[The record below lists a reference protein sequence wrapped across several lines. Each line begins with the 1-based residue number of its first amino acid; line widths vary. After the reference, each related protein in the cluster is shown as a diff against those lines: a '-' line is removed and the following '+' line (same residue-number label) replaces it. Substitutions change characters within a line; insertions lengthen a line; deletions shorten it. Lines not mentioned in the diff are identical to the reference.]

1 MIQRRIQSALLLAAV
16 MSLLAAGRAGA
27 QEATAPAAADASDT
41 RLEEVVVTARK
52 RTESLMT
59 VPVAVTALSGSVL
72 ERRDVTN
79 LQQVA
84 QLAPQVTMVQGNS
97 GNGATFS
104 IRGLGSSFLDAGLEQ
119 TVAVN
124 IDGVQIGRGH
134 IISQAFF
141 DISQVEVL
149 KGPQALFFGKN
160 SPAGVVSIS
169 SNNPGSSF
177 EGMVKAGYEF
187 EDRER
192 YVEAVASG
200 PVASTVGVR
209 VAIRASQADGFLTNT
224 AGPGTWQ
231 FSPGLYLPGAPIFQ
245 NPGFETRQPADK
257 NLTLRTTLVW
267 EPVAQFRA
275 TLKLQAGHAA
285 NNGING
291 LDQPVC
297 FAGQTVPR
305 AGGGPGG
312 VGSGADPYG
321 DCSLNEKRT
330 GGALPPQV
338 AVNYPG
344 AQNGQPYGYDD
355 AYFGTLSLNYDLSN
369 HLTLNSVTGY
379 YNLQT
384 WGFDSLDDTSLSA
397 AMLASGEYDETVSQ
411 ELRLTSS
418 FDAPVNFT
426 VGAYYEH
433 VKFTDETNILLGF
446 FGVGVYPDPRTHSYN
461 MTSRLS
467 PNDNDATS
475 AFGQVRWKIIDSL
488 ELDAGARWTEEK
500 KQGFSY
506 NAFVNQAFPLSFI
519 VLPEG
524 QRVGG
529 DVTNVNV
536 SPETT
541 LSWTAA
547 PDLLL
552 YASYKTGYKSGGI
565 SNPQL
570 LTANYATDSL
580 FFKPEKARGEEI
592 GFKASLLN
600 RSMRVQLNAY
610 NYNYSALQ
618 LSIFDNQSSSFI
630 IKNAA
635 EARIRGIEGSMD
647 WRVVRDLTMD
657 AAVGYNKARYA
668 SYPNAPCNYSN
679 VAQCVDNAVSLTGQ
693 ALARAP
699 DWSGNLGAT
708 YDVPLSSKV
717 QLAIGADMDFTS
729 SYFSDDADEPH
740 LLQKSFQRWNANL
753 RLHDTDDRYELALIG
768 RNLADKIIAAY
779 STNNI
784 GGPPTQYNVNTV
796 RPREIILQGTYR
808 F

>member
-1 MIQRRIQSALLLAAV
+1 MIESRIHSDLLLAALAV
-16 MSLLAAGRAGA
+16 VLLAGKASG
-27 QEATAPAAADASDT
+27 QQAAAPTDT
-41 RLEEVVVTARK
+41 NENRLEEIVVTARK

-59 VPVAVTALSGSVL
+59 VPVAVTALSGAAL
-72 ERRDVTN
+72 ERKDITD

-141 DISQVEVL
+141 DMSQVEVL

-169 SNNPGSSF
+169 SNNPGQNF
-177 EGMVKAGYEF
+177 EGLAQVGYEF

-200 PVASTVGVR
+200 PLSSTFGAR
-209 VAIRASQADGFLTNT
+209 VAIRASQGDGFLTNT
-224 AGPGTWQ
+224 AGPGTWL
-231 FSPGLYLPGAPIFQ
+231 FSPGLYVPGDPVFQ

-257 NLTLRTTLVW
+257 NITMRTTLVW
-267 EPVAQFRA
+267 QPVEQFQA
-275 TLKLQAGHAA
+275 ALKLQAGHEA
-285 NNGING
+285 NNGINS

-297 FAGQTVPR
+297 FAGQTLPR

-312 VGSGADPYG
+312 VGSAPDPYG
-321 DCSLNEKRT
+321 DCSLNQYRS

-338 AVNYPG
+338 ALNYPG

-355 AYFGTLSLNYDLSN
+355 AYFGTLSLKYDLSN

-384 WGFDSLDDTSLSA
+384 WGFDSLDNTSLSA
-397 AMLASGEYDETVSQ
+397 AMLASGEYDQSVSQ

-418 FDAPVNFT
+418 FDSPVNFT
-426 VGAYYEH
+426 AGAYYEH
-433 VKFTDETNILLGF
+433 VKYTDETNILLGYI
-446 FGVGVYPDPRTHSYN
+446 GVGVYPDPRTNSYN
-461 MTSRLS
+461 ATSRLS
-467 PNDNDATS
+467 PNNNDATS
-475 AFGQVRWKIIDSL
+475 AFGQIRWKIIDSL
-488 ELDAGARWTEEK
+488 EFDAGARWTEEK

-506 NAFVNQAFPLSFI
+506 NAFVNQAWPLNFI
-519 VLPEG
+519 LLPEG

-536 SPETT
+536 SPEAT

-547 PDLLL
+547 PDVLL

-570 LTANYATDSL
+570 LTANYATDTL
-580 FFKPEKARGEEI
+580 FFKPEKAKGEEI
-592 GFKASLLN
+592 GFKTTLLDQ
-600 RSMRVQLNAY
+600 SMRVQLNVY
-610 NYNYSALQ
+610 NYNYSDLQ
-618 LSIFDNQSSSFI
+618 LSIFENQSSSFI

-635 EARIRGIEGSMD
+635 EATIRGVEGSVD
-647 WRVVRDLTMD
+647 WRIVRDVTVD
-657 AAVGYNKARYA
+657 AAVGYNHARYS
-668 SYPNAPCNYSN
+668 SYPDGPCNYTDA
-679 VAQCVDNAVSLTGQ
+679 AQCVNSAVSLTGQ
-693 ALARAP
+693 QLARAP

-708 YDVPLSSKV
+708 YDIPLDANLK
-717 QLAIGADMDFTS
+717 LAIGADMDFTS
-729 SYFSDDADEPH
+729 AYFSDDSDEPE
-740 LLQKSFQRWNANL
+740 LKQKAFQRWNANL
-753 RLHDTDDRYELALIG
+753 RLHDPNDRWELAFIG

-784 GGPPTQYNVNTV
+784 GGLPTQYNVNTV
-796 RPREIILQGTYR
+796 RPRELIVQATYR